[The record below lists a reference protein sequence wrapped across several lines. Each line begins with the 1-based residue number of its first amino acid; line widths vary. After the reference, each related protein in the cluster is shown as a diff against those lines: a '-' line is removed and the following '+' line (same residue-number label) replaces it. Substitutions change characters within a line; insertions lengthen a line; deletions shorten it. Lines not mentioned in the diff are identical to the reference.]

1 MINQVIPFMEFCVEN
16 DPFGESVQASVG
28 DSPACFVNLF
38 DHTGTDLVLKPLSLT
53 SCLTRWSEM
62 SMPCFKFA
70 SYCRSFDVGPYDA
83 FVLRISGHMLGSQ
96 LKKCLSP
103 FRMGVGFLLCTASR
117 LADSAALKARFVTKF
132 MNSFDNRFCGNSQK
146 RTQRPYRATIGP
158 VTYHA
163 IKSLLSRSLSLI
175 RSVFSSSVKYTGD
188 FFFTS
193 VMFCFSITNIRR
205 NLQLFVV

>member
-16 DPFGESVQASVG
+16 DPFGESVQVSVG
-28 DSPACFVNLF
+28 DFPACFVNLF

-70 SYCRSFDVGPYDA
+70 SYCRSFDVGPHDA

-103 FRMGVGFLLCTASR
+103 FRVGVGFPLCTASR

-132 MNSFDNRFCGNSQK
+132 MNSFDNRYCGNSQI
-146 RTQRPYRATIGP
+146 RAQRPYRTTGVPDRFACNKMP
-158 VTYHA
+158 SVA
-163 IKSLLSRSLSLI
+163 FNKSHKECFLFFCKVYWRFLLHICNIL
-175 RSVFSSSVKYTGD
+175 FFNYKYTKK
-188 FFFTS
+188 S
-193 VMFCFSITNIRR
+193 PVIC
-205 NLQLFVV
+205 